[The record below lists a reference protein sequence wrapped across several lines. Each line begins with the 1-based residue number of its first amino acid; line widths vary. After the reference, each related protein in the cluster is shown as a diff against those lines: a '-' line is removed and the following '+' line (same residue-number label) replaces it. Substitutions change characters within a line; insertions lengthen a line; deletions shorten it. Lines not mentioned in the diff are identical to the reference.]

1 MARKLKRVYSQY
13 SKEAV
18 KLLGQLISVERKEQN
33 ISTKELSERAGISRS
48 TLAKIEKGD
57 MHCEIGITFEV
68 ATLLSISLFS
78 KELNEV
84 RRLSESIEDKLT
96 LLPKAVRHR
105 GVDDDF

>member
-57 MHCEIGITFEV
+57 MHCEIGIAFEV
-68 ATLLSISLFS
+68 AALLGIPLFS
-78 KELNEV
+78 KELDGV
-84 RRLSESIEDKLT
+84 RGLSQLMQDRLT
-96 LLPKAVRHR
+96 LLPKTVRHR